1 MNKLCPM
8 PGCRV
13 KQITRDDPGLF
24 SITAQGTR
32 PGGRCP
38 NCGHASRAV
47 HSRYRRRPADLPALG
62 RAVRLDL
69 RLRRFYCRN
78 AACTRRTFAERL
90 PELIRPHARRTGRLA
105 EAQARVGVALGG
117 EGSARL
123 LQHLSMPASADTVL
137 RLIRN
142 LPLPEPEPPR
152 VVGVDDWALRKGRT
166 YGTIVV
172 DLERR
177 RVLDLLPDRTAE
189 TLADWLR
196 GQPPIAMIARDRSTE
211 YARGIGLGAPGATQV
226 ADRWHVLV
234 NLRQA
239 VERWL
244 AGAHARLR
252 RLPPSPSTPADTQPG
267 RRTKPFARTR
277 AERAAR
283 IGRRERWVA
292 LYEEVRR
299 RRAAGE
305 ALEAISR
312 AMNLAVGTVRKYA
325 AAESFPVPEG
335 RPLRRSILDPYL
347 AHLQARLAEG
357 CENALALWREL
368 RAAGFPGTA
377 KQVQRWVAEHRTA
390 PAPSTPHQWRT
401 KAPVH
406 APRPAPHDGAP
417 ALPSPPQLAWLLVQ
431 PPAALSGPDAALV
444 ARVEQ
449 DPTAAHVAGLARRL
463 TALVRG
469 CGVNPKV
476 DPEAARVALTTWLA
490 DARTSGVRALETFA
504 AGLEQDGAAIQAA
517 LTTPWSSGQAEGQ
530 ITRLKLI
537 KRQMYGR
544 ASFDLLRR
552 RVLLAA

>member
-13 KQITRDDPGLF
+13 KQVTRDGPGLL
-24 SITAQGTR
+24 SITAKGTR

-38 NCGHASRAV
+38 DCGRASRAV
-47 HSRYRRRPADLPALG
+47 HSRYRRRPADLPSLG

-105 EAQARVGVALGG
+105 QAQARVGVALGG

-123 LQHLSMPASADTVL
+123 LQHLAMPASADTVL

-152 VVGVDDWALRKGRT
+152 AVGVDDWALRKGRT

-172 DLERR
+172 DLDRR

-196 GQPPIAMIARDRSTE
+196 GQPQIAVVARARSTE
-211 YARGIGLGAPGATQV
+211 YARGMGRGARGATQV
-226 ADRWHVLV
+226 AARWHVLV
-234 NLRQA
+234 NVRQA

-244 AGAHARLR
+244 AGAQARLR
-252 RLPPSPSTPADTQPG
+252 RLPPSPGTPADVRTG

-283 IGRRERWVA
+283 VGRRERWLS

-299 RRAAGE
+299 RHAAGE
-305 ALEAISR
+305 ALQAISR

-325 AAESFPVPEG
+325 SAESFPAPEG
-335 RPLRRSILDPYL
+335 RPLRCSILDPYL
-347 AHLQARLAEG
+347 VHLQARLAEG
-357 CENALALWREL
+357 CENALALWREV

-401 KAPVH
+401 RSPVPSPTS
-406 APRPAPHDGAP
+406 AALGCPP
-417 ALPSPPQLAWLLVQ
+417 ALPSPTQLAWLLVQ
-431 PPAALSGPDAALV
+431 PSAALSVSDAALV

-449 DPTAAHVAGLARRL
+449 DCEAARVAGLARRFS
-463 TALVRG
+463 ALVRG
-469 CGVNPKV
+469 NGISQNA
-476 DPEAARVALTTWLA
+476 DPNAALRELNTWLA
-490 DARTSGVRALETFA
+490 DARRSGVRAVETFA
-504 AGLEQDGAAIQAA
+504 AGLEQDGAAIRAA

>member
-13 KQITRDDPGLF
+13 EQITRDGPGLL
-24 SITAQGTR
+24 SITATGTR

-38 NCGHASRAV
+38 DCGQASRVV
-47 HSRYRRRPADLPALG
+47 HSRYRRHPADLPALG
-62 RAVRLDL
+62 RAVRVDL
-69 RLRRFYCRN
+69 RMRRFYCRN

-105 EAQARVGVALGG
+105 EAQARVGAALGG
-117 EGSARL
+117 EGGARL
-123 LQHLSMPASADTVL
+123 LQHLAMPASADTVL

-152 VVGVDDWALRKGRT
+152 VVVVDDWALRKGRT
-166 YGTIVV
+166 YGSIVV

-177 RVLDLLPDRTAE
+177 RVLDLLLDRTAE
-189 TLADWLR
+189 TLANWLR
-196 GQPPIAMIARDRSTE
+196 RQPQITVVARDRSTE
-211 YARGIGLGAPGATQV
+211 YARGILMGAPAAMQV

-234 NLRQA
+234 NRQLRL
-239 VERWL
+239 ERGL
-244 AGAHARLR
+244 AGAHARLQR
-252 RLPPSPSTPADTQPG
+252 WPPGPGTPADVQTG
-267 RRTKPFARTR
+267 RRTKAFARTR
-277 AERAAR
+277 AETAAR

-299 RRAAGE
+299 RHASGE
-305 ALEAISR
+305 KLQAISR

-325 AAESFPVPEG
+325 AAESFPVPEV
-335 RPLRRSILDPYL
+335 RSLRSSILDPYL
-347 AHLQARLAEG
+347 VHLQTRLAEG
-357 CENALALWREL
+357 CENALALWREV
-368 RAAGFPGTA
+368 RAVGFPGTA

-390 PAPSTPHQWRT
+390 PAPSTPHQWRIRS
-401 KAPVH
+401 PV
-406 APRPAPHDGAP
+406 
-417 ALPSPPQLAWLLVQ
+417 PSPTPAALGCSPAVPSPAQLAWLLVQ
-431 PPAALSGPDAALV
+431 PSAALSVSDAALV

-449 DPTAAHVAGLARRL
+449 DGEAARVAGLARRFS
-463 TALVRG
+463 ALVRG
-469 CGVNPKV
+469 NGISQKA
-476 DPEAARVALTTWLA
+476 DPNAALRELNTWLA
-490 DARTSGVRALETFA
+490 DARRSGVRAVETFA
-504 AGLEQDGAAIQAA
+504 AGLEQDGAAIRAA